1 MGGGGLR
8 PSRRVPVRVIYP
20 LPAPRTPPWYKEDK
34 ILAGC
39 NDPDNYTFYSNFTL
53 PWNLI
58 TAQVFKY
65 SFSGITRGLL
75 YSDLVINRLILSAD
89 THTPLNW
96 LPARNQTFTDIHHI
110 WIYPSLSNWAR
121 PEDVTSIVLKTNERS
136 RLYFCA
142 VMLCYFP
149 VQGKLCSQVPHIPA
163 RTITLS

>member
-58 TAQVFKY
+58 TA
-65 SFSGITRGLL
+65 LL
-75 YSDLVINRLILSAD
+75 YLNIPLSLSSREMCYSKLVINRLILSPRHPHSAKLTRD
-89 THTPLNW
+89 MKPEIEKH
-96 LPARNQTFTDIHHI
+96 Q
-110 WIYPSLSNWAR
+110 SNLFSAYLFKSFKIKTV
-121 PEDVTSIVLKTNERS
+121 DGCIVNVINSE
-136 RLYFCA
+136 C
-142 VMLCYFP
+142 ML
-149 VQGKLCSQVPHIPA
+149 QGVFLCSNGVLFPCL
-163 RTITLS
+163 RKVV